1 MDYHYSMIPMQ
12 LADADKTESW
22 YGVRDSV
29 QRRRIQ
35 NRLAQRTRRKRLA
48 GRDDRGK
55 QTTSCPDEHKALD
68 ISSTLHSSSSS
79 ASSTTVPESEPPLPL
94 RQDEPD
100 EAAAINHAPIPTI
113 ERSSLTGLQYA
124 AFSLPSTPQVSL
136 VTSVPVTVYTALFQ
150 NGEMMGLKCGFIV
163 PHKSSRQGPHIPAS
177 LQPTA
182 LQLTT
187 FHVPWIDRFPFPKM
201 RDNFIGLTGIIDE
214 EEFLRDLFTMDGLSL
229 KPNGLGSDP
238 ASWIMGRDFGKKWG
252 YLWY

>member
-1 MDYHYSMIPMQ
+1 MDYRYSMIPMQ
-12 LADADKTESW
+12 LAEANQTESW

-35 NRLAQRTRRKRLA
+35 NRVAQRTRRKRIA

-68 ISSTLHSSSSS
+68 ISSGLYSSSSS

-94 RQDEPD
+94 RQDKPD
-100 EAAAINHAPIPTI
+100 EAVAINNAPISTI

-150 NGEMMGLKCGFIV
+150 NGEMMGV
-163 PHKSSRQGPHIPAS
+163 
-177 LQPTA
+177 
-182 LQLTT
+182 
-187 FHVPWIDRFPFPKM
+187 
-201 RDNFIGLTGIIDE
+201 IDE

-229 KPNGLGSDP
+229 KPNGLGYDP

>member
-1 MDYHYSMIPMQ
+1 MQ
-12 LADADKTESW
+12 LAEANKAESW

-48 GRDDRGK
+48 GRDGHGK
-55 QTTSCPDEHKALD
+55 RTASAPNAPKALD
-68 ISSTLHSSSSS
+68 VASIRGPSSSS
-79 ASSTTVPESEPPLPL
+79 ASSTTVLESPPSLL
-94 RQDEPD
+94 FQGDKQAEGSATD
-100 EAAAINHAPIPTI
+100 NALVPII

-124 AFSLPSTPQVSL
+124 SFPLPSTPQASL
-136 VTSVPVTVYTALFQ
+136 VTIVPLTVCTALFQ
-150 NGEMMGLKCGFIV
+150 NGEMMGIKCGLVV
-163 PHKSSRQGPHIPAS
+163 PYKSPRQEPHIPAS

-182 LQLTT
+182 LQRTT

-214 EEFLRDLFTMDGLSL
+214 EEFLRDLFSMDSLSV
-229 KPNGLGSDP
+229 KPGGLGYDP
-238 ASWIMGRDFGKKWG
+238 ASWIMGREFGKKWG